1 MHGLYGLAMAKK
13 PQQPGPPNPL
23 NLIGYARVSTEDQK
37 LDLQLHALR
46 AAGVPD
52 ADIHVEKVSG
62 NSKRRP
68 ELDLAIKAL
77 RPGDQLVVWRL
88 DRIARNVREL
98 YRRIDAINEQEASF
112 HSLTERF
119 DFTTATGKLIL
130 GFLGLMADFERQLTI
145 ERTTAGIAAWKAR
158 GGKPGRQIVFTK
170 DKQAKARA
178 MVKQGM
184 TIRAVA
190 AKMGVSSSLLHQRGI
205 KRSYK
210 RTVN

>member
-1 MHGLYGLAMAKK
+1 MAKK
-13 PQQPGPPNPL
+13 PHPQSAANPRH
-23 NLIGYARVSTEDQK
+23 LIGYARVSTEDQK
-37 LDLQLHALR
+37 LDLQLQALE
-46 AAGVPD
+46 AAGVLRED
-52 ADIHVEKVSG
+52 VYVEKVSG
-62 NSKRRP
+62 ASKKRP
-68 ELDLAIKAL
+68 SLDLAIKAL
-77 RPGDQLVVWRL
+77 RPDDTLVVWRL

-98 YRRIDAINEQEASF
+98 YRRIDDINSMEASF

-119 DFTTATGKLIL
+119 DFSTATGKLIL

-158 GGKPGRQIVFTK
+158 GGKPGRQVTFTK

-205 KRSYK
+205 KRSNK
-210 RTVN
+210 RKVK